1 MLGIAKVLV
10 SEPKLLLMD
19 EPSSGLAPVFVKQVV
34 EVLQKSIGGGT
45 ALLLAE
51 QNVAFL
57 PLADRGYLIDGGR
70 VRLSGTRE
78 ELEASDAVHAAY
90 FGLD

>member
-34 EVLQKSIGGGT
+34 DVLRSAIGEGT
-45 ALLLAE
+45 ALLIAE

-78 ELEASDAVHAAY
+78 QLESSDVVREAY
-90 FGLD
+90 FGL